1 MPWSLFASHQA
12 SVFCHGA
19 RSFWATVSCWHWAG
33 FLASKFDLHSMG
45 IHTLVFGFS
54 SNPVFKEMLQ
64 KFKFLEFILSP
75 FPSHHQP
82 NFPFFPLFSFS
93 HSCTYLE
100 NFTFLEFC
108 PQDTKFP
115 QVLLVC
121 KLYYWQGDLS
131 VRWKHS

>member
-1 MPWSLFASHQA
+1 MPWPLFASHQA

-64 KFKFLEFILSP
+64 KFKFLEFILS
-75 FPSHHQP
+75 FE
-82 NFPFFPLFSFS
+82 
-93 HSCTYLE
+93 HSILGTE
-100 NFTFLEFC
+100 IQTFKRPYQEAFI
-108 PQDTKFP
+108 
-115 QVLLVC
+115 
-121 KLYYWQGDLS
+121 
-131 VRWKHS
+131 